1 MTKRN
6 LSVPMGRSFIPWTAP
21 EDVVFPVSRGVRPPR
36 GTPEE
41 ALLEPEGSPSLG
53 ALSADASR
61 IAVVLP
67 DATRLWQ
74 NVPLMAEALRAEIEK
89 NTATPVT
96 WMIGAGLHRS
106 PSREETALLLGG
118 ASRPGDRV
126 LWSDPAGVRDTGLRT
141 SRGTPVAAPPEALDA
156 DLLVLAGGIGYHDL
170 AGFSGGR
177 KALFFNVRVHQNI
190 PPAQEKR
197 TAPKEAANAEDIA
210 AAIVGKNPWRC
221 MSAPIRPGMTQPIHR
236 FEAGS
241 TLPAIIF
248 RARAMSMATP
258 VRCLP

>member
-21 EDVVFPVSRGVRPPR
+21 EDVVSPVSRGVRSLR

-74 NVPLMAEALRAEIEK
+74 NVPLMAEALRAEIDKEIQRL
-89 NTATPVT
+89 PVT

-118 ASRPGDRV
+118 ASRPARQSPVVG
-126 LWSDPAGVRDTGLRT
+126 PG
-141 SRGTPVAAPPEALDA
+141 RGT
-156 DLLVLAGGIGYHDL
+156 
-170 AGFSGGR
+170 
-177 KALFFNVRVHQNI
+177 
-190 PPAQEKR
+190 
-197 TAPKEAANAEDIA
+197 
-210 AAIVGKNPWRC
+210 
-221 MSAPIRPGMTQPIHR
+221 
-236 FEAGS
+236 
-241 TLPAIIF
+241 
-248 RARAMSMATP
+248 
-258 VRCLP
+258 